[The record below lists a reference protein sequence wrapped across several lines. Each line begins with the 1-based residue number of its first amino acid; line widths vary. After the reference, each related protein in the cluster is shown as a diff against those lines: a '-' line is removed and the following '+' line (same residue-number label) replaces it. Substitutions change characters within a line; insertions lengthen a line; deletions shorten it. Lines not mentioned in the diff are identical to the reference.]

1 MIRNQRFHLIG
12 VLALA
17 LLFLMTM
24 PVLANDV
31 RGTVSTVNPDDQTF
45 AITDEGGNEL
55 TFRFGL
61 TGQVFI
67 NDKEA
72 QLADLQA
79 GDEVTVSFN
88 IQDENMVADV
98 VRSKRE

>member
-1 MIRNQRFHLIG
+1 MNRKFHVLG

-17 LLFLMTM
+17 LLFLMTV

-31 RGTVSTVNPDDQTF
+31 RGTVTTVNPDDQTF
-45 AITDEGGNEL
+45 TISDEGGNEL
-55 TFRFGL
+55 NFRLEL

-79 GDEVTVSFN
+79 GDEITVSYN
-88 IQDENMVADV
+88 IQDEDMVADV
-98 VRSKRE
+98 VRAKRE